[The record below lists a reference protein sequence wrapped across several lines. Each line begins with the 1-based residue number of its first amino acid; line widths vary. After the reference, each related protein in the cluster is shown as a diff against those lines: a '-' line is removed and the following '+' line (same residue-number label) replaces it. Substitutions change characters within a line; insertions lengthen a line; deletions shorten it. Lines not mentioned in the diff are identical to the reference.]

1 MKTIA
6 VVVVLAA
13 VAIGAAAHFA
23 GRSAEKTTTTLLA
36 MPDQASR
43 AAARAN
49 VSAALPALQTF
60 AAENGGYAGL
70 TIDGLRRIDPSVA
83 PTASLRDLSATG
95 FCLQI
100 TVGTATAS
108 LTGAGGA
115 IADGPCP

>member
-6 VVVVLAA
+6 VLVVLAA
-13 VAIGAAAHFA
+13 VAIGAAVHFA

-36 MPDQASR
+36 IPDQASR

-49 VSAALPALQTF
+49 VSAALPAVQTY

-70 TIDGLRRIDPSVA
+70 TVDALRRIDPSVA
-83 PTASLRDLSATG
+83 STASLRDLSASS
-95 FCLQI
+95 FCLQV

-108 LTGAGGA
+108 VTGPGGA
-115 IADGPCP
+115 IVDEPCP

>member
-6 VVVVLAA
+6 VVVALA
-13 VAIGAAAHFA
+13 VIAIGAAVHFA
-23 GRSAEKTTTTLLA
+23 GRTAEKTTTSLLA

-60 AAENGGYAGL
+60 AAENGGYTGL
-70 TIDGLRRIDPSVA
+70 TVDALRRIDPSVA
-83 PTASLRDLSATG
+83 PTASLRDLSATS
-95 FCLQI
+95 FCLQV

-108 LTGAGGA
+108 VSGPGGP
-115 IADGPCP
+115 IVDRPCP

>member
-49 VSAALPALQTF
+49 V
-60 AAENGGYAGL
+60 
-70 TIDGLRRIDPSVA
+70 RVPSPVVA
-83 PTASLRDLSATG
+83 
-95 FCLQI
+95 
-100 TVGTATAS
+100 TVTNVG
-108 LTGAGGA
+108 
-115 IADGPCP
+115 C